1 MGREGREWVS
11 VYQGVSFDL
20 RGAEQVSLAGWRQ
33 ILDLVIRRE
42 GQGLLR
48 LSLLNEPATIARKN
62 ALPTNPET

>member
-1 MGREGREWVS
+1 MGREGREWAS

-48 LSLLNEPATIARKN
+48 LSLLN
-62 ALPTNPET
+62 